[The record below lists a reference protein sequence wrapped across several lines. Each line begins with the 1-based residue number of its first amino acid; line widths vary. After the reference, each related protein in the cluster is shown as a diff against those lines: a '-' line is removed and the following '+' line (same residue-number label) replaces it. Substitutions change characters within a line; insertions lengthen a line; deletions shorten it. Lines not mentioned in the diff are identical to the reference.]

1 MAGDIV
7 LQLRDARY
15 PGQLEM
21 RLAAADE
28 IERLRMRTQTSYVSQ
43 EDFAMLR
50 HLADSMG
57 FGRTHDALRRIIA
70 AMPFITH
77 QVPDDVGG
85 ARD

>member
-28 IERLRMRTQTSYVSQ
+28 IEQLRRRCATASVSQ
-43 EDFAMLR
+43 SDFQMLV

-70 AMPFITH
+70 VLPYDAASRSPTMHEDP
-77 QVPDDVGG
+77 Q
-85 ARD
+85 